1 MVVMSLLIK
10 PSEDVYDY
18 YSELKTS
25 SSTDSG
31 FDLIIPKDIVIPKNS
46 LGFKIH
52 LGIKCQPQFDDM
64 RPRGFYL
71 YPRSSTGSKTPLR
84 LSNGTGIIDFGLI
97 QLYISL
103 KSSLFGCPET

>member
-1 MVVMSLLIK
+1 MVIMSLLIK

-18 YSELKTS
+18 YSGLKTS

-52 LGIKCQPQFDDM
+52 LGIRCQPQFDDAV
-64 RPRGFYL
+64 PRGFYL
-71 YPRSSTGSKTPLR
+71 YPRSSLGFAIAFKWC
-84 LSNGTGIIDFGLI
+84 LSVPMFLCAKHDA
-97 QLYISL
+97 
-103 KSSLFGCPET
+103 GCRSNEKR